1 MAEIKIDPF
10 EHVRKNAH
18 VWRGEKSIISYT
30 EKLDSS
36 FSVLV
41 LYNLGNKKC
50 RLSLA
55 VDEKNTKVEFKN
67 EEIDVSLF
75 AHLHNEIETLEKFLN
90 TKVID

>member
-41 LYNLGNKKC
+41 LYELENKKH
-50 RLSLA
+50 RLLLE
-55 VDEKNTKVEFKN
+55 VDNNNQKVEFKN
-67 EEIDVSLF
+67 DELPADLYEHLKKEIG
-75 AHLHNEIETLEKFLN
+75 IMEKFLSQS
-90 TKVID
+90 TDR